1 MNHYLYNY
9 KYLHENLMSSDKY
22 LFSKKFFIYLF

>member
-9 KYLHENLMSSDKY
+9 KYLHENLMSSTSNK
-22 LFSKKFFIYLF
+22 LFFSKKII